1 MNTQRRIRN
10 GITSRL
16 SASYMLIGCDNSQ
29 HSAQHAPL
37 FSAGGMKKVIFSL
50 ALGTFG
56 LGMAEFGI
64 MGVLTELARDVGIT
78 IPAAGHMISF
88 YAFGVVL
95 GAPVMALFSS
105 RFSLKHILLFL
116 VTLCV
121 MGNAIFT
128 FSSSYLMLAVGR
140 LVSGFPHGAFFG
152 VGAIVLSKI
161 TRPGKVTA
169 AVAGMVSGM
178 TVANLV
184 GIPVGTYLSQE
195 FSWRYTFLL
204 IAVFN
209 IAVLTAIFFWVPDIR
224 DKAQGSLRE
233 QFHFLRSPAPWL
245 IFAATMFSNA
255 GVFAWFSYI
264 KPFMMYISGFSETS
278 MTFIMMLVGLGMVLG
293 NLLSGKLSGRY
304 TPLRIAVVT
313 DLVIVLSLMALFFFS
328 GYKTA
333 SLTSAFICCAGLFA
347 LSAPLQILLLQNAK
361 GGELLGAAGGQIAF
375 NLGSAIG
382 AWCGR
387 LMLTLGFA
395 YHYVA
400 LPAALLSFSAMSSL
414 LVYGRLK
421 HKQPSVTPVAG

>member
-1 MNTQRRIRN
+1 MN
-10 GITSRL
+10 
-16 SASYMLIGCDNSQ
+16 
-29 HSAQHAPL
+29 
-37 FSAGGMKKVIFSL
+37 KVIFSL

-64 MGVLTELARDVGIT
+64 MGILTELARDVGIS
-78 IPAAGHMISF
+78 IPAAGHMISY

-95 GAPVMALFSS
+95 GAPIIALFSS

-121 MGNAIFT
+121 IGNAIFT
-128 FSSSYLMLAVGR
+128 LSSSYAMLAVGR

-152 VGAIVLSKI
+152 VGAIILSKLV
-161 TRPGKVTA
+161 RPGKVTA
-169 AVAGMVSGM
+169 AVAGMVAGM

-184 GIPVGTYLSQE
+184 GIPLGTFLSHE

-209 IAVLTAIFFWVPDIR
+209 VAVMVSIGFWVPDLH
-224 DKAQGSLRE
+224 DEAKGKLRE
-233 QFHFLRSPAPWL
+233 QFHFLKSPAPWL
-245 IFAATMFSNA
+245 IFSATLFGNA

-264 KPFMMYISGFSETS
+264 KPYMIYVSGFSETV

-293 NLLSGKLSGRY
+293 NLLSGRLSGRFS
-304 TPLRIAVVT
+304 PLRIAATT
-313 DLVIVLSLMALFFFS
+313 DFVIVLCLLLLFYV
-328 GYKTA
+328 GGIKVA
-333 SLTSAFICCAGLFA
+333 SLTFAFICCAGLFA
-347 LSAPLQILLLQNAK
+347 LSAPLQILLLENAK

-382 AWCGR
+382 AYCGGM
-387 LMLTLGFA
+387 MLTLGFA

-400 LPAALLSFSAMSSL
+400 LPAALLSFTAMASL
-414 LVYGRLK
+414 LTYGRVK
-421 HKQPSVTPVAG
+421 RRQHPVSPVAGGR

>member
-1 MNTQRRIRN
+1 MKWHSTSLIRKLSLLAANVRRYDARP
-10 GITSRL
+10 
-16 SASYMLIGCDNSQ
+16 ASFL
-29 HSAQHAPL
+29 L
-37 FSAGGMKKVIFSL
+37 AGGMKKVIFSL

-64 MGVLTELARDVGIT
+64 MGVLTELARDVGIS

-95 GAPVMALFSS
+95 GAPIIALFSN

-121 MGNAIFT
+121 IGNAIFT
-128 FSSSYLMLAVGR
+128 LSSSYFMLAVGR

-152 VGAIVLSKI
+152 VGAIILSKLA
-161 TRPGKVTA
+161 RPGKVTA
-169 AVAGMVSGM
+169 AVAGMISGM

-184 GIPVGTYLSQE
+184 GIPVGTWLSQE

-209 IAVLTAIFFWVPDIR
+209 IAVIVSVAFWVPNINDEA
-224 DKAQGSLRE
+224 KGKLRE
-233 QFHFLRSPAPWL
+233 QFHFLKSPAPWF
-245 IFAATMFSNA
+245 IFAATMFGNA
-255 GVFAWFSYI
+255 GVFAWFSYV
-264 KPFMMYISGFSETS
+264 KPYMMYISGFSEAL

-293 NLLSGKLSGRY
+293 NLLSGRLSGRY
-304 TPLRIAVVT
+304 TPLRIAVIT
-313 DLVIVLSLMALFFFS
+313 DFVIVLALLLLFAC
-328 GYKTA
+328 GGIKAA
-333 SLTSAFICCAGLFA
+333 SLTFAFICCAGLFA

-382 AWCGR
+382 AYCGGM
-387 LMLTLGFA
+387 MLTLGFA
-395 YHYVA
+395 YNYVT

-414 LVYGRLK
+414 LLYGRLK
-421 HKQPSVTPVAG
+421 RGVQQQVAPAT

>member
-1 MNTQRRIRN
+1 
-10 GITSRL
+10 
-16 SASYMLIGCDNSQ
+16 
-29 HSAQHAPL
+29 
-37 FSAGGMKKVIFSL
+37 MKKVVFSL

-64 MGVLTELARDVGIT
+64 MGVLTELARDVGIS

-95 GAPVMALFSS
+95 GAPIIALFSS

-121 MGNAIFT
+121 IGNAIFT
-128 FSSSYLMLAVGR
+128 LSSSYFMLAVGR

-152 VGAIVLSKI
+152 VGAIILSKLA
-161 TRPGKVTA
+161 RPGKVTA

-178 TVANLV
+178 TVANLI
-184 GIPVGTYLSQE
+184 GIPVGTWLSQE

-209 IAVLTAIFFWVPDIR
+209 IAVIVSIAFWVPNISDEA
-224 DKAQGSLRE
+224 KGNLRE
-233 QFHFLRSPAPWL
+233 QFHFLKNPAPWL
-245 IFAATMFSNA
+245 IFSATMFGNA
-255 GVFAWFSYI
+255 GVFAWFSYV
-264 KPFMMYISGFSETS
+264 KPYMMYISGFSEAL

-293 NLLSGKLSGRY
+293 NLLSGRLSGRY
-304 TPLRIAVVT
+304 TPLRIAVIT
-313 DLVIVLSLMALFFFS
+313 DFIIVLVLLLLFVF
-328 GYKTA
+328 GGIKAA
-333 SLTSAFICCAGLFA
+333 SLTFAFICCAGLFA

-382 AWCGR
+382 AWCGGM
-387 LMLTLGFA
+387 MLTLGFA
-395 YHYVA
+395 YNYVT

-414 LVYGRLK
+414 LIYGYLK
-421 HKQPSVTPVAG
+421 RGVQQVAAAT

>member
-1 MNTQRRIRN
+1 MKWHSTSLIRKLSLLAANVRRYDARP
-10 GITSRL
+10 
-16 SASYMLIGCDNSQ
+16 ASFL
-29 HSAQHAPL
+29 L
-37 FSAGGMKKVIFSL
+37 AGGMKKVIFSL

-64 MGVLTELARDVGIT
+64 MGVLTELARDVGIS

-95 GAPVMALFSS
+95 GAPIIALFSN

-121 MGNAIFT
+121 IGNAIFT
-128 FSSSYLMLAVGR
+128 LSSSYSMLAVGR

-152 VGAIVLSKI
+152 VGAIILSKLA
-161 TRPGKVTA
+161 RPGKVTA
-169 AVAGMVSGM
+169 AVAGMISGM

-184 GIPVGTYLSQE
+184 GIPVGTWLSQE

-209 IAVLTAIFFWVPDIR
+209 IAVIVSVAFWVPNISDEA
-224 DKAQGSLRE
+224 KGKLRE
-233 QFHFLRSPAPWL
+233 QFHFLKSPAPWF
-245 IFAATMFSNA
+245 IFAATMFGNA
-255 GVFAWFSYI
+255 GVFAWFSYV
-264 KPFMMYISGFSETS
+264 KPYMMYISGFSEAL

-293 NLLSGKLSGRY
+293 NLLSGRLSGRY
-304 TPLRIAVVT
+304 TPLRIAVIT
-313 DLVIVLSLMALFFFS
+313 DFVIVLALLLLFAC
-328 GYKTA
+328 GGIKAA
-333 SLTSAFICCAGLFA
+333 SLTFAFICCAGLFA

-382 AWCGR
+382 AYCGGM
-387 LMLTLGFA
+387 MLTLGFA
-395 YHYVA
+395 YNYVT

-414 LVYGRLK
+414 LLYARLK
-421 HKQPSVTPVAG
+421 RAVPQMTHAAG